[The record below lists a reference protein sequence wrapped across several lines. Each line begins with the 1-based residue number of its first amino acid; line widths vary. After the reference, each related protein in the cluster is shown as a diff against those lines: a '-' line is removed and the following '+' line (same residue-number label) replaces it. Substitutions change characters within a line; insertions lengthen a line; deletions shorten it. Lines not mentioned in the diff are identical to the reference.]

1 MFVGEEKDWAG
12 NPKPHR
18 PCGETPIGIR
28 LFGQRVSSPQPDVI
42 LASIPPKHHLLLISE
57 GICLAGSPQALAE
70 EGGRSQSPLPRES
83 NVMSFRARILPPNP
97 SFFDK
102 SRNHPLNLQTAVQ
115 SLYITLKI
123 N

>member
-1 MFVGEEKDWAG
+1 MGEEKG
-12 NPKPHR
+12 QTVNSKPHR
-18 PCGETPIGIR
+18 PCRDTP
-28 LFGQRVSSPQPDVI
+28 SPQLDVI
-42 LASIPPKHHLLLISE
+42 AAGVPPEYHLFPVSK
-57 GICLAGSPQALAE
+57 GICPTGALQVLEE
-70 EGGRSQSPLPRES
+70 EGGSSWFHPPVRS
-83 NVMSFRARILPPNP
+83 NVMSFRAGILPPNP